1 MATTPLDRMASDI
14 QKVLKEYADE
24 VKDNVDSITRQMGQ
38 KGAKALKASSK
49 ASFGGTGK
57 YASGWTYQT
66 EKTRFGN
73 TTTIYNRTPGLP
85 HLLENGHAKRGGGRV
100 AGRKHIAPV
109 EAELT
114 RTFEMEVKAKL

>member
-1 MATTPLDRMASDI
+1 MATTPIERLSDDI
-14 QKVLKEYADE
+14 QKILKEYAAE

-38 KGAKALKASSK
+38 KGAKALRASSK
-49 ASFGGTGK
+49 ALFGGTGK
-57 YASGWTYQT
+57 YVSGWTYQT
-66 EKTRFGN
+66 EKKRYGN
-73 TTTIYNRTPGLP
+73 VTTIYNKLPGLP
-85 HLLENGHAKRGGGRV
+85 HLLENGHAKRGGGRI

>member
-1 MATTPLDRMASDI
+1 MATTPLDRLTSDI
-14 QKVLKEYADE
+14 QKILAEYADE
-24 VKDNVDSITRQMGQ
+24 VSDNVDSITRQMGQ
-38 KGAKALKASSK
+38 KGAKALRASSK

-57 YASGWTYQT
+57 YASGWSYQT

-73 TTTIYNRTPGLP
+73 VTTIYNKTPGLP

-100 AGRKHIAPV
+100 SGRTHIAPV

-114 RTFEMEVKAKL
+114 QAFGTEVRLKL

>member
-1 MATTPLDRMASDI
+1 MATTPIDRLSDDI
-14 QKVLKEYADE
+14 QKILKEYAAE

-38 KGAKALKASSK
+38 KGAKALKTSSK

-66 EKTRFGN
+66 EKKRYGN
-73 TTTIYNRTPGLP
+73 VTTIYNKLPGLP